1 MNEGLA
7 PTGGLFAKEFSCWA
21 GPRAEP
27 RILLLGEALHQGE
40 LEVRKPFVG
49 SPGKELWSML
59 GEAFPDVQP
68 ELHAEATSLQ
78 RYGPAWARKREE
90 WLAAAGIA
98 MTSVFNFVPAGGK
111 LEALCGSKKEM
122 GKGYDY
128 PAIAHGKYLYER
140 YLPDV
145 WRVHGEIISA
155 RPTLIV
161 AAGTSA
167 CWALLRATNI
177 GNIRGTVS
185 ESIGLPTGVSAA
197 AGTGT
202 AVVGP
207 DEAKGARTGVR
218 AAGRGEGQGEGQG
231 QAVRFK
237 VLPTFHPAAVLYAW
251 ANRPIM
257 VMDLLKA
264 KRESAFADIRRP
276 ARQVLISPT
285 LEEIR
290 EWINQTLEQAPRV
303 LSVDIETAAG
313 QITCI
318 GFGRSRMSAMVVP
331 FWNPSSPQGS
341 YWPSPAAE
349 LEAWRLVEL
358 LLQSKI
364 PKLFQNGMYDLQY
377 ITKMGLKVSAC
388 LEDSMLLHH
397 SLFPEMKKG
406 LGFLGSVYTNEPAWK
421 LMRVEKADTEKK
433 DE

>member
-1 MNEGLA
+1 MSEGLA

-122 GKGYDY
+122 SKGYDY
-128 PAIAHGKYLYER
+128 PAIAHGKYLHER
-140 YLPDV
+140 YLPDLF
-145 WRVHGEIISA
+145 RVHGEIISA
-155 RPTLIV
+155 RPTLVV
-161 AAGTSA
+161 AAGSTA
-167 CWALLRATNI
+167 CWAVLRATNI
-177 GNIRGTVS
+177 GSIRGTVS
-185 ESIGLPTGVSAA
+185 EAVRLATPAG
-197 AGTGT
+197 AGTGPGV
-202 AVVGP
+202 AGRCEGVVGA
-207 DEAKGARTGVR
+207 EAATAKGLTKG
-218 AAGRGEGQGEGQG
+218 
-231 QAVRFK
+231 FK
-237 VLPTFHPAAVLYAW
+237 VLPTFHPAAVLYSW

-257 VMDLLKA
+257 VMDLMKA
-264 KRESAFADIRRP
+264 KRESEFPEIRRP

-285 LEEIR
+285 LEEMR
-290 EWINQTLEQAPRV
+290 EWINQTLAQAPKS

-318 GFGRSRMSAMVVP
+318 GFGRSRTNAMVVP
-331 FWNPSSPQGS
+331 FWNPNFPAGS
-341 YWPSPAAE
+341 YWPSLAAE
-349 LEAWRLVEL
+349 CEAWRLVEL

-421 LMRVEKADTEKK
+421 LMRAGKADTEKK

>member
-1 MNEGLA
+1 MPN
-7 PTGGLFAKEFSCWA
+7 GGLFGKQFSCWA
-21 GPRAEP
+21 GPKAP
-27 RILLLGEALHQGE
+27 KILLLGEALQQGE

-49 SPGKELWSML
+49 SPGKELWAML
-59 GEAFPDVQP
+59 GEAFPEIAP
-68 ELHAEATSLQ
+68 ELHVEIASLQ

-90 WLAAAGIA
+90 WLETAGIA

-111 LEALCGSKKEM
+111 LDSLCGSKKEM

-145 WRVHGEIISA
+145 WRVHGEIVSA

-185 ESIGLPTGVSAA
+185 ESIELPTGVSAA
-197 AGTGT
+197 AGAGT

-218 AAGRGEGQGEGQG
+218 AAGQGL
-231 QAVRFK
+231 RFK

-285 LEEIR
+285 LEEMK
-290 EWINQTLEQAPRV
+290 EWINQTLAQAPQV

-318 GFGRSRMSAMVVP
+318 GFGRSRTSAMVVP

-358 LLQSKI
+358 LLASKI

-377 ITKMGLKVSAC
+377 ITKMGLRVSAC

>member
-7 PTGGLFAKEFSCWA
+7 PTGGLFGKEFSCWA
-21 GPRAEP
+21 GPREKP
-27 RILLLGEALHQGE
+27 KILLLGEALHQGE

-78 RYGPAWARKREE
+78 RYGPAWGRKREE
-90 WLAAAGIA
+90 WLAVAGIA

-111 LEALCGSKKEM
+111 LEALCGSKKEI
-122 GKGYDY
+122 GKDYDY
-128 PAIAHGKYLYER
+128 PAISHGKYLYER

-145 WRVHGEIISA
+145 FRVHGEIVSA

-161 AAGTSA
+161 AAGSTA
-167 CWALLRATNI
+167 CWAVLRATNI
-177 GNIRGTVS
+177 GSIRGTVS
-185 ESIGLPTGVSAA
+185 EAVRLATPAG
-197 AGTGT
+197 AGTGPGV
-202 AVVGP
+202 AGRCEGVVGA
-207 DEAKGARTGVR
+207 EAATAKGLTKG
-218 AAGRGEGQGEGQG
+218 
-231 QAVRFK
+231 FK
-237 VLPTFHPAAVLYAW
+237 VLPTFHPAAVLYSW

-257 VMDLLKA
+257 VMDLMKA
-264 KRESAFADIRRP
+264 KRESEFPEIRRP

-285 LEEIR
+285 LEEMR
-290 EWINQTLEQAPRV
+290 EWINQTLAQAPKS

-318 GFGRSRMSAMVVP
+318 GFGRSRTNAMVVP
-331 FWNPSSPQGS
+331 FWNPNFPAGS
-341 YWPSPAAE
+341 YWPSLAAE
-349 LEAWRLVEL
+349 CEAWRLVEL

-421 LMRVEKADTEKK
+421 LMRAGKADTEKK

>member
-27 RILLLGEALHQGE
+27 KILLLGEALHQGE

-59 GEAFPDVQP
+59 GEVFPDVQP

-122 GKGYDY
+122 SKGYDY
-128 PAIAHGKYLYER
+128 PAIAHGKYLHER
-140 YLPDV
+140 YLPDLF
-145 WRVHGEIISA
+145 RVHGEIISA
-155 RPTLIV
+155 RPTLVV
-161 AAGTSA
+161 AAGSTA
-167 CWALLRATNI
+167 CWAMLRATNI
-177 GNIRGTVS
+177 GSIRGTVS
-185 ESIGLPTGVSAA
+185 EAARLASSAG
-197 AGTGT
+197 AGTGS
-202 AVVGP
+202 
-207 DEAKGARTGVR
+207 GV
-218 AAGRGEGQGEGQG
+218 AGRDEGDAGAKAPWPTGKG
-231 QAVRFK
+231 LKPAGLK
-237 VLPTFHPAAVLYAW
+237 VLPTFHPAAVLYSW

-257 VMDLLKA
+257 VMDLMKA
-264 KRESAFADIRRP
+264 KRESAFAEIRRP
-276 ARQVLISPT
+276 ARQVLINPS

-331 FWNPSSPQGS
+331 FWNPASPQGS